1 MSDDGRLKITLE
13 DLGEPEKPAQ
23 PEASSGARAQAEKLG
38 RQAADTVK
46 STAQKATDKVAG
58 KAAEVTSR
66 SAEAARDKVAETI
79 EAQAKATADAVEARI
94 RQIDWKGEAQ
104 KGATGGLKWLS
115 NQLGGLAE
123 KITPGDAPD
132 GSPGGPAKD
141 EPKKDKPAA

>member
-23 PEASSGARAQAEKLG
+23 PQGPSGARAQAEKLG
-38 RQAADTVK
+38 RQTADTVK

-94 RQIDWKGEAQ
+94 RAVDWKGEAQ

-115 NQLGGLAE
+115 DQLSVLAE
-123 KITPGDAPD
+123 RITPGNP
-132 GSPGGPAKD
+132 PGDTTRQGKD
-141 EPKKDKPAA
+141 EPKKDKPAS